1 MAALEVSLLFAAM
14 CAGAATLNLT
24 RIKILDSESHSVVL
38 DGSGVP
44 KNCDGI
50 NFDAYCHSSQSVQMT
65 NTLLVQEEDGS
76 LLRVA
81 CAVDSRWSRCALLP
95 QGESFDA
102 RIERHGIT
110 VYYQDDRGKPR
121 KQLYT
126 QVAPD
131 AKVNASAAATPLAP
145 RLAPVNAE
153 NAGQALAAPA
163 TAPLAPRPTMVR
175 AEITGQAS
183 AAPAAAPL
191 PPRPA
196 MVRAEITGQASAAPA
211 AAPLA
216 PRPAPVPA
224 ENTGQALAAPAA
236 TPPPMGLPP
245 QTVKCSIASTPS
257 GAEITVD
264 GRFAGSTPSV
274 LALPPGTHS
283 VIVST
288 PGFTPWKRDLAV
300 SSGSELTVNAVL
312 RRAR

>member
-1 MAALEVSLLFAAM
+1 MNKRRMAAFEVSLLFAAV
-14 CAGAATLNLT
+14 CAGAATTLNLT

-44 KNCDGI
+44 RNCDGI
-50 NFDAYCHSSQSVQMT
+50 NFDAYCHSSQSAQMT

-81 CAVDSRWSRCALLP
+81 CAVNSRFSRCALLP

-102 RIERHGIT
+102 RIEKHGIT
-110 VYYQDDRGKPR
+110 VYYQDDRGKLR

-126 QVAPD
+126 LVAPD
-131 AKVNASAAATPLAP
+131 AKVTASAAA
-145 RLAPVNAE
+145 
-153 NAGQALAAPA
+153 
-163 TAPLAPRPTMVR
+163 APLAARSALVPVGN
-175 AEITGQAS
+175 TGQV
-183 AAPAAAPL
+183 L
-191 PPRPA
+191 
-196 MVRAEITGQASAAPA
+196 AAPA

-216 PRPAPVPA
+216 PRPALVPA
-224 ENTGQALAAPAA
+224 ENTAQVSALPAA
-236 TPPPMGLPP
+236 TPAPTGLPP

-257 GAEITVD
+257 GAEVTVD